1 LSGFALKRL
10 TLTQPSTQNSFN
22 FFGDDSVEP
31 ALTTDKAVL
40 TVKPDGEA
48 EFSFEL
54 RPSWKLEPN
63 FDMTVS
69 IGTTQSKIDGI
80 LGNRQ
85 DSGFDYTFQT
95 NDDLLASYA
104 LHFTGTWKQQAQGN
118 TDLIFECDTEPD
130 AAGSSTK
137 EFDLPDGLDVDSTKN
152 ILVYRANKNDQSS
165 EIGLIGTLTLG
176 RDFNITY
183 EIAEQNNGGV
193 KSSTFQIQANFADTK
208 FATKA
213 TLDLTVSNSGGTK
226 IFSFSGTYSGQIDN
240 AKLTVGFTYTRQK
253 GGGCGYDDGGVQRRG
268 QDDERRFCLV
278 HIKGPH
284 H

>member
-1 LSGFALKRL
+1 
-10 TLTQPSTQNSFN
+10 
-22 FFGDDSVEP
+22 
-31 ALTTDKAVL
+31 
-40 TVKPDGEA
+40 
-48 EFSFEL
+48 
-54 RPSWKLEPN
+54 
-63 FDMTVS
+63 
-69 IGTTQSKIDGI
+69 
-80 LGNRQ
+80 
-85 DSGFDYTFQT
+85 
-95 NDDLLASYA
+95 
-104 LHFTGTWKQQAQGN
+104 
-118 TDLIFECDTEPD
+118 
-130 AAGSSTK
+130 
-137 EFDLPDGLDVDSTKN
+137 
-152 ILVYRANKNDQSS
+152 LVYRANKNDQSS

-268 QDDERRFCLV
+268 QDDEQDFVWSISRDRTTSDVTITAAVTFTVGAICGEAALNFQTGQGQV
-278 HIKGPH
+278 AVTAMFSLSNGCHPVATPPQAAHSLATGG
-284 H
+284 